1 MADFVGEAIL
11 SGFIQKLIDM
21 VNPPELWNFASEG
34 HVHSELNK
42 WKKILMKI
50 YAVLHDAE
58 EKQMTDPL
66 VKMWL
71 DELGDL
77 AYDVEDILDGFV
89 TQALR
94 RNLMAE
100 THPSGTQPSTSK
112 LRSLI
117 PSCCTSFTPNAI
129 KFNAEMWS
137 KIKKIT
143 ARLQEISA
151 QKNDLHLRENIAGE
165 SSTKTREILPT
176 TSLVDESRV
185 YGRETDKAAI
195 ANLLLRDDPC
205 TDEVCVIPV
214 VGMAGI
220 GKTTLAQLA
229 FNDDEIKAHFDL
241 RVWVYVSDDFDV
253 FKITKTILQSVSPN
267 TQDVND
273 LNLLQ
278 MTLREDLSGK
288 KFLLILDD
296 VWNENLDSWDFL
308 CMPMRSGAPGSKL
321 IVTTRN
327 EGVVSIT
334 RTLPAYRLH
343 ELAYEDCLS
352 VFTQQAL
359 RKSNF
364 DAHSHLKEVG
374 EEIVR
379 KCKGMP
385 LAAKALGGMLR
396 NQVSL
401 DAWENILTGKI
412 WDLPEDKSGVLP
424 ALKLSYY
431 RLPSHL
437 KKCFAYCSI
446 FPKGYEFDKDECIQL
461 WMAEGFLQQTKENTW
476 PEDLGSKYF
485 YDLLSRS
492 FFQQSNHNSSRFVMH
507 DLINDL
513 AQYVAGEI
521 CFNLE
526 GLLVN
531 NNQSTTFKKAR
542 HSSFN
547 RKEYEML
554 EKFNAFH
561 EMSCLRTLV
570 ALPLNA
576 FSRYHFIPSK
586 VINNLIKQFKCLRV
600 LSLSGYYISGE
611 IPHSIGDLRH
621 LRYLNLSNSSIKML
635 PDSIGHLYNLQT
647 LILSDC
653 WRLTKLPVVIG
664 GLINLRHIDISGTSQ
679 LQEMPSKISNLT
691 NLQTLSKY
699 IVGENNS
706 SRIRELKNLK
716 NLRGKLSI
724 SGLHNVVDS
733 RDAMDAK
740 LEEKHNIEELMME
753 WGSDFGNSRNEMNE
767 IYVLA
772 GLRPPRNLK
781 NLTVAFYGGSTFLGW
796 IRDPSFPSMT
806 QLILKN
812 CKRCT
817 SLPSLGKLPLLKT
830 LHIEGMGDIRNIDVE
845 FYGGV
850 VQPFPS
856 LEFLKFENMPK
867 WENWFFPDAVELF
880 PRLRELTIRNC
891 SKLVKQLP
899 DCLPSLVKLDISK
912 CRNLAVSFSRFASLG
927 ELKIEECK
935 EMVLRNGVVADSGDQ
950 LTSRW
955 VCSGLESA
963 VIGRCDWLVSLDDQ
977 RLPCNLKMLK
987 IADCVN
993 LKSLQNGLQNLTCL
1007 EELEMV
1013 GCLAVESL
1021 PETPPMLRRLVLQKC
1036 RSLRLLPHNYSSC
1049 PLESLEIR
1057 CCPSLICFPHG
1068 GLPSTLKQLTVADC
1082 IRLKYL
1088 PDGMMH
1094 RNSTHSNNACCLQI
1108 LRIHDCKS
1116 LKFFP
1121 RGELP
1126 PTLKRLEIRHCSNLE
1141 SVSEKMWPN
1150 NTALEYLEMRSYPN
1164 LKILPEC
1171 LHSVKQLKIGDCG
1184 GLEGFP
1190 ERGFSAPNLR
1200 ELRIWRCE
1208 NLKFLPHQMKN
1219 LTSLQVLSVENSP
1232 GLESFPEGGLAPN
1245 LKFLSIINCK
1255 NLKTPVSEWGLHT
1268 LTALSTLKIWEMFP
1282 GKASLWD
1289 NKCLFPTSL
1298 TNLHI
1303 NHMESLTSLELKNI
1317 ISLQHLYIGC
1327 CPKLHSLRLWTT
1339 TLASLEIIGCPL
1351 LQETKFPSIAHIPKF
1366 KIDGRVKYSTGG
1378 GKRMETES
1386 HSTLSLHCSFRY
1398 NLVFTSLCL
1407 SFSFFFLKFFIFI
1420 FLILLS

>member
-1 MADFVGEAIL
+1 MAGFVGEAVL
-11 SGFIQKLIDM
+11 SGLIQKLIDM
-21 VNPPELWNFASEG
+21 VTSPELWNFASEE

-42 WKKILMKI
+42 WNKILTKI

-58 EKQMTDPL
+58 EKHMTDPL

-77 AYDVEDILDGFV
+77 AYDVEDILDSFA
-89 TQALR
+89 TEALR

-100 THPSGTQPSTSK
+100 TLPSGTQPSTSK

-117 PSCCTSFTPNAI
+117 PSCCTSFTPNSI

-143 ARLQEISA
+143 AGLQEISA
-151 QKNDLHLRENIAGE
+151 QKNDLHLTENIAGKR
-165 SSTKTREILPT
+165 STKTREILPT

-229 FNDDEIKAHFDL
+229 FNDDEVKAHFDL

-253 FKITKTILQSVSPN
+253 LKITKTILQSVSPN
-267 TQDVND
+267 THDVND

-334 RTLPAYRLH
+334 RTLPAYRLQ

-364 DAHSHLKEVG
+364 DGHSHLKEVG

-446 FPKGYEFDKDECIQL
+446 FPKGYEFDKDELIQL

-513 AQYVAGEI
+513 AQYVAGEL

-526 GLLVN
+526 GILVN

-586 VINNLIKQFKCLRV
+586 
-600 LSLSGYYISGE
+600 
-611 IPHSIGDLRH
+611 
-621 LRYLNLSNSSIKML
+621 
-635 PDSIGHLYNLQT
+635 T

-664 GLINLRHIDISGTSQ
+664 RLINLRHIDISGTSQ

-740 LEEKHNIEELMME
+740 LEEKHSIEELIME

-767 IYVLA
+767 INVLA

-845 FYGGV
+845 FYGEV

-867 WENWFFPDAVELF
+867 WENWFFPDAVEGVELF

-1036 RSLRLLPHNYSSC
+1036 RSLRSLPHNYSSC

-1094 RNSTHSNNACCLQI
+1094 RNSTHSNNACCLQM

-1141 SVSEKMWPN
+1141 SVSEKMWPK
-1150 NTALEYLEMRSYPN
+1150 NTALEYLEMRGYPN

-1232 GLESFPEGGLAPN
+1232 GLESFPEGGLAPS

-1255 NLKTPVSEWGLHT
+1255 NLKTPISEWGLHT

-1327 CPKLHSLRLWTT
+1327 CPKLRSLRLRPIA
-1339 TLASLEIIGCPL
+1339 LSSLEIIGCPL

-1366 KIDGRVKYSTGG
+1366 KIDGRVNYSTGG
-1378 GKRMETES
+1378 GNRMETES
-1386 HSTLSLHCSFRY
+1386 RSTLSFHCSIRDPA
-1398 NLVFTSLCL
+1398 
-1407 SFSFFFLKFFIFI
+1407 
-1420 FLILLS
+1420 

>member
-1 MADFVGEAIL
+1 MAGFVGEAVL

-21 VNPPELWNFASEG
+21 VTSSELWNFASEE

-42 WKKILMKI
+42 WKKILTKI

-58 EKQMTDPL
+58 EKHMTDPL

-71 DELGDL
+71 DELRDL
-77 AYDVEDILDGFV
+77 AYDVEDILDSFA
-89 TQALR
+89 TEALR

-100 THPSGTQPSTSK
+100 TLPSGTQPSTSK

-151 QKNDLHLRENIAGE
+151 QRNDLHLTENIAGDR
-165 SSTKTREILPT
+165 STKPREILPT

-229 FNDDEIKAHFDL
+229 FNDDEVKAHFDL
-241 RVWVYVSDDFDV
+241 RVWVHVSDDFDV
-253 FKITKTILQSVSPN
+253 LKITKTILQSVSPN
-267 TQDVND
+267 THDVND

-278 MTLREDLSGK
+278 MTLRENLSGK

-296 VWNENLDSWDFL
+296 VWNENHDSWEFL
-308 CMPMRSGAPGSKL
+308 CMPMRSGKPGSKL

-334 RTLPAYRLH
+334 RTLPAYRLQ
-343 ELAYEDCLS
+343 ELSYEDCLS

-359 RKSNF
+359 GKSNF
-364 DAHSHLKEVG
+364 DVHSHLKEVG

-379 KCKGMP
+379 KCKGLP
-385 LAAKALGGMLR
+385 LTAKALGGMLR
-396 NQVSL
+396 NQVSH
-401 DAWENILTGKI
+401 DVWENILRSKI
-412 WDLPEDKSGVLP
+412 WDLPKDKCRIIP
-424 ALKLSYY
+424 ALKLSYHH
-431 RLPSHL
+431 LPSHL
-437 KKCFAYCSI
+437 KQCFAYCSI
-446 FPKGYEFDKDECIQL
+446 FPKGYEFNKDELIQL

-513 AQYVAGEI
+513 AKYIAGET

-526 GLLVN
+526 GILVN
-531 NNQSTTFKKAR
+531 NKQSTTFKRAH

-547 RKEYEML
+547 SQEYEMS
-554 EKFNAFH
+554 ERFEVFH
-561 EMSCLRTLV
+561 KMKCLRTLV

-576 FSRYHFIPSK
+576 FSRYHFISNK
-586 VINNLIKQFKCLRV
+586 VIDNLIKQFKYLRV

-611 IPHSIGDLRH
+611 LPHSIGDLRH

-635 PDSIGHLYNLQT
+635 PDSVSHLYNLQT

-653 WRLTKLPVVIG
+653 WRLTKLPIAIG

-679 LQEMPSKISNLT
+679 LQEIPSISKLT
-691 NLQTLSKY
+691 SLQTLSKY
-699 IVGENNS
+699 IVGES
-706 SRIRELKNLK
+706 DSLRIRELKNLQD
-716 NLRGKLSI
+716 LRGKLSI
-724 SGLHNVVDS
+724 SGLHNVVDTE
-733 RDAMDAK
+733 DAMHAN
-740 LEEKHNIEELMME
+740 LEEKHYIEELTME
-753 WGSDFGNSRNEMNE
+753 WGGDFGNPRKRMNEM
-767 IYVLA
+767 IVLE

-781 NLTVAFYGGSTFLGW
+781 RLTVAFYGGPTFSGW

-812 CKRCT
+812 CRRCT
-817 SLPSLGKLPLLKT
+817 SLPSLGKLSLLKT
-830 LHIEGMGDIRNIDVE
+830 LHIEGMSDIRSIDVE
-845 FYGGV
+845 FYGAV
-850 VQPFPS
+850 TQPFPS

-867 WENWFFPDAVELF
+867 WKDWFFPNAVEGVELF
-880 PRLRELTIRNC
+880 PRLRDLTIRKC
-891 SKLVKQLP
+891 SKLVTQLP

-927 ELKIEECK
+927 ELNIEECK
-935 EMVLRNGVVADSGDQ
+935 DMVLRSGVVADSGDQ

-1007 EELEMV
+1007 EELEMM
-1013 GCLAVESL
+1013 GCLAVESF
-1021 PETPPMLRRLVLQKC
+1021 PETGLPPMLRRLVLQKC
-1036 RSLRLLPHNYSSC
+1036 RSLRSLPHNYSSC

-1057 CCPSLICFPHG
+1057 YCPSIICFPHG
-1068 GLPSTLKQLTVADC
+1068 GLPSTLKQLMVADC

-1094 RNSTHSNNACCLQI
+1094 RNSIYSNNDCCLQI

-1121 RGELP
+1121 RGKLP
-1126 PTLKRLEIRHCSNLE
+1126 PTLERLEIRHCSNLE

-1150 NTALEYLEMRSYPN
+1150 NTALEYLEMKGHPN

-1171 LHSVKQLKIGDCG
+1171 LHSVKQLKIEDCG
-1184 GLEGFP
+1184 GLEGFQ

-1200 ELRIWRCE
+1200 ELRIWRCQ
-1208 NLKFLPHQMKN
+1208 NLKCLPHQMKN
-1219 LTSLQVLSVENSP
+1219 LTSLQVLSMENSL

-1255 NLKTPVSEWGLHT
+1255 NLKTPISEWGLHT
-1268 LTALSTLKIWEMFP
+1268 LTSLSTLKIWETFP

-1303 NHMESLTSLELKNI
+1303 NYMESLTSLDLKNI

-1327 CPKLHSLRLWTT
+1327 CPKLHSLRLRAT
-1339 TLASLEIIGCPL
+1339 TLSSLEIIGCPL
-1351 LQETKFPSIAHIPKF
+1351 LQEKQFPSIAHIPKF
-1366 KIDGRVKYSTGG
+1366 KIDGRVMYSTGG
-1378 GKRMETES
+1378 GKKMETES
-1386 HSTLSLHCSFRY
+1386 HSTLSLHCSIRY
-1398 NLVFTSLCL
+1398 NLVFISLCF
-1407 SFSFFFLKFFIFI
+1407 SFKSFFFFIF
-1420 FLILLS
+1420 

>member
-21 VNPPELWNFASEG
+21 VNPAELWNFASEG

-214 VGMAGI
+214 V
-220 GKTTLAQLA
+220 
-229 FNDDEIKAHFDL
+229 
-241 RVWVYVSDDFDV
+241 VWVYVSDDFDV
-253 FKITKTILQSVSPN
+253 LKITKTILQSVSPN

-278 MTLREDLSGK
+278 MTLRED
-288 KFLLILDD
+288 D
-296 VWNENLDSWDFL
+296 VWNENFDSWDFL
-308 CMPMRSGAPGSKL
+308 CMPMRSGEPGSKL

-327 EGVVSIT
+327 EGVASIT
-334 RTLPAYRLH
+334 RTYRAYRLH
-343 ELAYEDCLS
+343 ELAYKDCLS

-359 RKSNF
+359 GKSNF

-379 KCKGMP
+379 RCKGLP

-396 NQVSL
+396 NQVSH
-401 DAWENILTGKI
+401 DAWENILTSKI
-412 WDLPEDKSGVLP
+412 WDLPEDKSQVLP
-424 ALKLSYY
+424 ALKLSYHH
-431 RLPSHL
+431 LPSHL

-446 FPKGYEFDKDECIQL
+446 FPKGYEFDKDELIQL
-461 WMAEGFLQQTKENTW
+461 WMAEGFFQQTKENTR

-492 FFQQSNHNSSRFVMH
+492 FFQQSNHDSSRFVMH

-513 AQYVAGEI
+513 AQYVAGEF

-526 GLLVN
+526 GILVN

-547 RKEYEML
+547 RQEYEML
-554 EKFNAFH
+554 ERFKAFH
-561 EMSCLRTLV
+561 KMKCLRTLIS
-570 ALPLNA
+570 LPLNA

-586 VINNLIKQFKCLRV
+586 VINNLVKQFECLRV

-611 IPHSIGDLRH
+611 LPHSIGDLRH

-635 PDSIGHLYNLQT
+635 PNSVGHLYNLQT

-679 LQEMPSKISNLT
+679 LQEMPFKISNLT

-699 IVGENNS
+699 IVGKNDN
-706 SRIRELKNLK
+706 SRIRELKNLQD
-716 NLRGKLSI
+716 LRGKLSI
-724 SGLHNVVDS
+724 SGLHNVVNS
-733 RDAMDAK
+733 QDAMHAK
-740 LEEKHNIEELMME
+740 LEEKHNIEELTME
-753 WGSDFGNSRNEMNE
+753 WDSDYGKPRNEMNE
-767 IYVLA
+767 MNVLA
-772 GLRPPRNLK
+772 GLRPPTNLK
-781 NLTVAFYGGSTFLGW
+781 KLTVAYYGGSTFLG
-796 IRDPSFPSMT
+796 
-806 QLILKN
+806 
-812 CKRCT
+812 
-817 SLPSLGKLPLLKT
+817 
-830 LHIEGMGDIRNIDVE
+830 
-845 FYGGV
+845 
-850 VQPFPS
+850 
-856 LEFLKFENMPK
+856 
-867 WENWFFPDAVELF
+867 VELF

-912 CRNLAVSFSRFASLG
+912 CRNLAVPFSRFASLG

-935 EMVLRNGVVADSGDQ
+935 EMVLRSGVVADSGDQ

-963 VIGRCDWLVSLDDQ
+963 VIGCCDWLVSLDDQ
-977 RLPCNLKMLK
+977 RLPCNLKILK
-987 IADCVN
+987 IADCIN

-1013 GCLAVESL
+1013 GCLAVKSL
-1021 PETPPMLRRLVLQKC
+1021 PEIPPKLRRLVLQKC
-1036 RSLRLLPHNYSSC
+1036 RSLRSLPHNYSSC

-1057 CCPSLICFPHG
+1057 CCPSLIRFPHG
-1068 GLPSTLKQLTVADC
+1068 GLPSTLKQLTVTNC
-1082 IRLKYL
+1082 TRLKHL
-1088 PDGMMH
+1088 PYGMMH
-1094 RNSTHSNNACCLQI
+1094 HNSTHSNNACCLHI
-1108 LRIHDCKS
+1108 LRIHDCES
-1116 LKFFP
+1116 LNFFP
-1121 RGELP
+1121 IGELS
-1126 PTLKRLEIRHCSNLE
+1126 PTLKRLEIWHCSNLE
-1141 SVSEKMWPN
+1141 SVSEKMSSN
-1150 NTALEYLEMRSYPN
+1150 HTALEYLEMRGYPN

-1171 LHSVKQLKIGDCG
+1171 LHSVKQLKIEDCG

-1200 ELRIWRCE
+1200 ELHIWRCE
-1208 NLKFLPHQMKN
+1208 NLKCLPHQMKN
-1219 LTSLQVLSVENSP
+1219 LTSLQVLSMEDSP

-1268 LTALSTLKIWEMFP
+1268 LTALSTLKIWKMFP

-1289 NKCLFPTSL
+1289 NKCLFPTPL

-1303 NHMESLTSLELKNI
+1303 NHMESLTSLDLKNI

-1327 CPKLHSLRLWTT
+1327 CPKLHSLRLRPIA
-1339 TLASLEIIGCPL
+1339 LASLEIIGCPL
-1351 LQETKFPSIAHIPKF
+1351 LQETKFPSIADIPKF
-1366 KIDGRVKYSTGG
+1366 KIDGRVKYSTCGG
-1378 GKRMETES
+1378 NRMETES
-1386 HSTLSLHCSFRY
+1386 HSTLSFHCSIRKGLPATLSMLKIKKFPILKNGVKRVWGSDVFVAEQVLIGMPPQSGFSTDDGCLFPTTLSKLLISKLDSMASLAFK
-1398 NLVFTSLCL
+1398 NLPSLDSISVYGCHEL
-1407 SFSFFFLKFFIFI
+1407 QSKGLPETFPRLEIRD
-1420 FLILLS
+1420 